1 MPQTRLDDMRTE
13 KQNSWHHSDNAS
25 FFHHAVGN
33 NRSGC
38 LAGMAFQLTLSQP
51 HFPDRELEESR
62 KSELVQMLDTLMNA
76 QRSTPK
82 ELERLHGRLIW
93 FSAFVFGR
101 MMNQLVKAVSQ
112 ECLKRTSSEFLHT
125 LNDLKAANHVVKA
138 CGDFQIL
145 VHHLVCLYRRGVR
158 T

>member
-1 MPQTRLDDMRTE
+1 MPVGSVVRRVWLQG
-13 KQNSWHHSDNAS
+13 NPFGPS
-25 FFHHAVGN
+25 FKSFGVIFDVGGIPDG
-33 NRSGC
+33 SFS
-38 LAGMAFQLTLSQP
+38 FQHT
-51 HFPDRELEESR
+51 ESR

-125 LNDLKAANHVVKA
+125 LNDLKAASHVVKA
-138 CGDFQIL
+138 RGDFQIL
-145 VHHLVCLYRRGVR
+145 VHHSVCLYRRGVR